1 MIAVPTLTE
10 LRAELRAATARVTND
25 LPWPE
30 QVRLARI
37 ADGIARKVLAAAK
50 AEAEICATAAR
61 VLP

>member
-1 MIAVPTLTE
+1 MTAVQTLTE

-37 ADGIARKVLAAAK
+37 AAGIARKVLAAAK
-50 AEAEICATAAR
+50 AEAEFCRRMDR
-61 VLP
+61 VL